1 MNLKNNLLTV
11 RWTLTFI
18 IGTIWSVFSC
28 QAINPPFVIKHLG
41 DGQSIVQI
49 ENQKKFL
56 LLPVEEASPEAK
68 LYMIADN
75 DVVRNM
81 NVRLA
86 INKVDYFV
94 PVDLSGF
101 DGEFY
106 QFNLSSCIRQQNSL
120 TAQFVSFSLSNL
132 ANIFYPPPI
141 FTIINLCLL

>member
-1 MNLKNNLLTV
+1 MNLKNNLWTV

-86 INKVDYFV
+86 IY
-94 PVDLSGF
+94 
-101 DGEFY
+101 
-106 QFNLSSCIRQQNSL
+106 
-120 TAQFVSFSLSNL
+120 
-132 ANIFYPPPI
+132 
-141 FTIINLCLL
+141 

>member
-1 MNLKNNLLTV
+1 MNLKNKLLTV

-75 DVVRNM
+75 DVVRYM
-81 NVRLA
+81 NIRLA
-86 INKVDYFV
+86 INKIDYFV
-94 PVDLSGF
+94 PVDLSGIPF
-101 DGEFY
+101 
-106 QFNLSSCIRQQNSL
+106 LSQIWLDERPEWHG
-120 TAQFVSFSLSNL
+120 
-132 ANIFYPPPI
+132 I
-141 FTIINLCLL
+141 